1 VSDRPRLLD
10 LFCGVGGAAWGY
22 YQAGFDV
29 VGVDI
34 EVQKRY
40 PFEFVQADAF
50 DVMEQWMN
58 NSWDARF
65 QHFDAIHAS
74 PPCQAYAD
82 EGHRYRTDH
91 PDLIEPTRDVLIAS
105 GLPWVIE
112 NVDTAPLRNPM
123 MLCGTMFPGVRVIR
137 HRMFESSFYME
148 GPPHRGKHP
157 PVFSYDKRRD
167 RSGLNEWDDYVTVTG
182 GGNCGI
188 DAARD
193 AMGIRW
199 ATIREL
205 NQAIPPAYTQY
216 VGKRLLMA
224 VDSRAAA

>member
-1 VSDRPRLLD
+1 MSDRPRLLD

>member
-1 VSDRPRLLD
+1 MRPRLLD
-10 LFCGVGGAAWGY
+10 LFCGVGGAGWGY
-22 YQAGFDV
+22 YLAGFDV
-29 VGVDI
+29 VGVDV
-34 EVQKRY
+34 EKQKRY
-40 PFEFVQADAF
+40 PFDFIHADVF
-50 DVMEQWMN
+50 DVIE
-58 NSWDARF
+58 DLAPE
-65 QHFDAIHAS
+65 FDAIHAS
-74 PPCQAYAD
+74 PPCLAYVD
-82 EGHRYRTDH
+82 EGHRYRTNH
-91 PDLIEPTRDVLIAS
+91 PDLIPQTREALQS
-105 GLPWVIE
+105 LGKPWVIE

-148 GPPHRGKHP
+148 GPQHRGKHP

-167 RSGLNEWDDYVTVTG
+167 RSGLSEWDDYVTVTG

-205 NQAIPPAYTQY
+205 NQAIPPAYTNY